1 MMNVLSEF
9 GKNII
14 CNVRDPVLFDL
25 EKIISGQIK
34 TEQDTLFHQRISKL
48 SSDEILLLKDLS
60 TYLVDKTLHN
70 LLFMFENSDNCLIL
84 SDDKNLAEISDGL
97 CGELYTDDGWIGK
110 FSQYKA
116 SI

>member
-1 MMNVLSEF
+1 MNTLSEF
-9 GKNII
+9 GKNLI
-14 CNVRDPVLFDL
+14 CNVRDPVLSDL
-25 EKIISGQIK
+25 EKLIDGQIK
-34 TEQDTLFHQRISKL
+34 SEQDTLFHQRISQL
-48 SSDEILLLKDLS
+48 SPDEILLLKELS

-70 LLFMFENSDNCLIL
+70 LLFIFENSDNCLIL